1 MDNESYYLLNQGLSD
16 NRVNLDLYITDQK
29 GIVIYDSQGI
39 ATGQDYSKWN
49 DVYLTLRGK
58 YGVRSTRSYEE
69 DSNSSTM
76 FIAAPIYY
84 QIDQQ
89 QKLIGVVSIGKPF
102 DAMVLH
108 LEQAIKDNNMALVAQ
123 ASASRAAA
131 SRGVKIPGNMV
142 LMVFRND
149 YAVRMLEASVAAGIE
164 APLRIYVTEQADG
177 STRLS
182 YPLPSAVFRPYGDA
196 RIDAMAQEL
205 DPIFERIVRDAT
217 ASGDVQRH

>member
-1 MDNESYYLLNQGLSD
+1 MSVRIKFAHLAAALMLSA
-16 NRVNLDLYITDQK
+16 V
-29 GIVIYDSQGI
+29 V
-39 ATGQDYSKWN
+39 
-49 DVYLTLRGK
+49 VP
-58 YGVRSTRSYEE
+58 YGGALAADAAVLPETR
-69 DSNSSTM
+69 
-76 FIAAPIYY
+76 
-84 QIDQQ
+84 
-89 QKLIGVVSIGKPF
+89 VVSIGKPF
-102 DAMVLH
+102 DALVSH
-108 LEQAIKDNNMALVAQ
+108 LEQAIKDNKMVLVAQ
-123 ASASRAAA
+123 ASASRGAA

-217 ASGDVQRH
+217 EK